1 MKRLLAPFLGLLLLL
16 GLFPSV
22 TLGEP
27 VSAEG
32 AILME
37 ASTGRVLYASDADK
51 RLPMASTTKVMTALL
66 AIERYEADAIV
77 VVPKEAVGVEGSSL
91 YLKEGERIRM
101 IDLVYGLMLASGNDA
116 AVAIALSV
124 CGSVEDFA
132 ALMNEKAASLGL
144 YHTQFVTPNGL
155 HDDAHYTTARDLAV
169 LTCHALKNP
178 VFRTIVS
185 TQYHQTEG
193 GSVTR
198 TFKNKNRLLWEYEGA
213 NGVKTGY
220 TQIAGKCLVFSAE
233 RDGMQLVGVVLD
245 CPAMWNAAEVL
256 LELGFSEYEM
266 VPVLDPKSTLLLPVK
281 NGEKSFLSVAPK
293 QSILVP
299 LRKDGSE
306 SVTVSV
312 SLPTMVQAP
321 VAKALPVGTVTVLLE
336 QEPIFSVPLFTQERV
351 AERTFLTYL
360 RSMVSGYCYASDA
373 AEGQWFDCKN
383 TWRTAR

>member
-1 MKRLLAPFLGLLLLL
+1 MKRVLAPLL
-16 GLFPSV
+16 GLFLLFGLCPVPSHADM
-22 TLGEP
+22 
-27 VSAEG
+27 VSAKG
-32 AILME
+32 AILIE
-37 ASTGRVLYASDADK
+37 ATTGRVLYEANADE
-51 RLPMASTTKVMTALL
+51 RLPMASTTKIMTALL
-66 AIERYEADAIV
+66 ALETYEPDAIV
-77 VVPKEAVGVEGSSL
+77 TVPKDAVGIEGSSL
-91 YLKEGERIRM
+91 YLERNERIRM
-101 IDLVYGLMLASGNDA
+101 IDLVYGLMLVSGNDA
-116 AVAIALSV
+116 AVAIALTL
-124 CGSVEDFA
+124 CGSLEQFA
-132 ALMNEKAASLGL
+132 SCMNERAAELGL
-144 YHTQFVTPNGL
+144 TDTHFVTPNGL
-155 HDDAHYTTARDLAV
+155 HDDDHYTTARDLAV
-169 LTCHALKNP
+169 LTAYALKNP
-178 VFRTIVS
+178 TFCEIVS
-185 TQYHQTEG
+185 TQYHQTDC
-193 GSVTR
+193 GSRQR

-220 TQIAGKCLVFSAE
+220 TTVAGKCLSFSAS

-245 CPAMWNAAEVL
+245 CPAMWDAAKTL
-256 LELGFSEYEM
+256 LNYGFSEFEM
-266 VPVLDPKSTLLLPVK
+266 VCPADPRAALLLPVE

>member
-281 NGEKSFLSVAPK
+281 NGEKSVLSVVPK
-293 QSILVP
+293 QGILVP

-306 SVTVSV
+306 TVTMST
-312 SLPTMVQAP
+312 SLPAAVSSPIRAGD
-321 VAKALPVGTVTVLLE
+321 AVGSVTVLLGDE
-336 QEPIFSVPLFTQERV
+336 CLCTAPLV
-351 AERTFLTYL
+351 AQATVSERTFLTYL
-360 RSMVSGYCYASDA
+360 KLLVTGY
-373 AEGQWFDCKN
+373 
-383 TWRTAR
+383 